1 MHRLKLALI
10 PLDNRAVTYAY
21 ANTLAKLAGI
31 ELLMPDRNLLGGLT
45 DLAKVDEILNW
56 LQSVINNVDH
66 SIICLDTI
74 LYGGLIN
81 SRRHNFDYAYLIL
94 RLTNLMQLTKDKS
107 FYAQSSIMRI
117 SDNYDNTE
125 EKSYWQEYGRE
136 LFLWSKLL
144 YEASNERLTQED
156 NTQLN
161 ELEKNIP
168 SDIKQDYLTTRL
180 TNHMINEQ
188 LIDYVASGQINTLVY
203 GIDDCTNLGMN
214 TLETK
219 IIQDKF
225 SKHKLNHKV
234 FIYPG
239 CDEIAN
245 LLMAKVIFDN
255 LGIMRPSLNIK
266 FALDSGQNIMGKYDG
281 ACFAEIFKQQ
291 LALFKNGESC
301 TYPLNIVVHTAMQIQ
316 GDHIILDYKDKDNI
330 VDTNL
335 NVTATLNCLENTN
348 CPIVLCDLAYANGA
362 DPMLVEA
369 LLNAPKL
376 ITKIVGFSAWNT
388 AGNSIGSAISQAICY
403 ASGLQ
408 QSNQETFALAVKENL
423 FIRIVDDYAWQSK
436 ARQLLKGKILTNHQ
450 DLLNNLLAS
459 DINIISHKLDYYPQ
473 HLNLSLPWQR
483 SFEIEV
489 SC

>member
-10 PLDNRAVTYAY
+10 PLDNRAITYAY
-21 ANTLAKLAGI
+21 AKTLAKLADV
-31 ELLMPDRNLLGGLT
+31 ELFMPDRNSLGGLT

-81 SRRHNFDYAYLIL
+81 SRRHNFDYAHLIL
-94 RLTNLMQLTKDKS
+94 RLTNLMQLTKNKS
-107 FYAQSSIMRI
+107 FFAQSSIMRI

-125 EKSYWQEYGRE
+125 EKPYWQEYGRE

-144 YEASNERLTQED
+144 YEASNERLSQEG

-188 LIDYVASGQINTLVY
+188 LIDYVASGQINTLIY
-203 GIDDCTNLGMN
+203 GIDDCTNIGMN

-219 IIQDKF
+219 IIQDKL
-225 SKHKLNHKV
+225 SKHKLRHKV

-255 LGIMRPSLNIK
+255 LGQMRPFLNIN
-266 FALDSGQNIMGKYDG
+266 FALDSGQNIIGKYDG
-281 ACFAEIFKQQ
+281 ASFAEIFKQQ
-291 LALFKNGESC
+291 LALFMNGESS

-330 VDTNL
+330 VDTSL

-348 CPIVLCDLAYANGA
+348 YPIVLCDLAYANGA
-362 DPMLVEA
+362 DPKLVEA
-369 LLNAPKL
+369 LLNNPKL
-376 ITKIVGFSAWNT
+376 IAKIIGFSAWNT
-388 AGNSIGSAISQAICY
+388 AGNSIGSALSQAICY

-408 QSNQETFALAVKENL
+408 QSDQEAFALAVKENL
-423 FIRIVDDYAWQSK
+423 FIRLIDDYVWQAK
-436 ARQLLKGKILTNHQ
+436 IRPTLNGKKLLNQHEF
-450 DLLNNLLAS
+450 LNNLMAADLNKVS
-459 DINIISHKLDYYPQ
+459 EILKFDPQ